1 MALNLATETVFTDDA
16 PAAPPPLPTLPPEQ
30 IAPHFPQLEI
40 LACLGRGGMGV
51 VYKARQKTLNRF
63 VALKLLAPERVQDP
77 KFAER
82 FTREAQALAALNHPN
97 IVTIHDFG
105 QAGGFY
111 FLIMEFVDGLNLRQL
126 LRTRKFTPEEA
137 LAIVPPLCDA
147 LQFAHDRGIVHR
159 DIKPENLLLDKS
171 GRVKVADFGI
181 AKMLGATHGG
191 PTGEPVASENATQ
204 AAVGT
209 PSYSAP
215 EQKTDPRRVDSRA
228 DIYSLGVVFYELL
241 TGELPGQRIEP
252 PSKKVQI
259 DVRLDEVVLR
269 ALESAPELRYQ
280 QASDVKTMVET
291 IAASS
296 PGSAMRKQKQSAR
309 FSLTAIISAA
319 LLAIIGLAGVSFL
332 IKRHYSKPA
341 IELTQSEFLEKLEP
355 DPLSIVLQSLALVL
369 FLALTGIVIYVFW
382 RAVKKLIQRS
392 TGSPAVKTM
401 PESKARVWW
410 TMLIS
415 AALVFAIVDY
425 FVVLPGSRKTQAH
438 VSAAPFYIGQASFP
452 FGDSIEITSVERGK
466 NQMTVKGHYQ
476 LVSADRATLAL
487 LITTTKQSSPPPDP
501 NQSVSISQGRGDFEL
516 THSQVVAGFPHLNM
530 YSLPGGLPFAEL
542 YFGNQEEAAGEAKL
556 NLHPS
561 PSSGPVTDTNSTPQF
576 SPDFHHQFT
585 PRQWLDLATGRT
597 ERMPQSVSASVDPAG
612 LDYAKA
618 AVWAESVGVQMALDT
633 GTNHPVGLLAVG
645 AKIIRLERDD
655 YRDMSPDQLID
666 ELRNDEALPAVPA
679 PSPAPPPAFYTTNI
693 PLGDASFSAVI
704 HVLNNQPQP
713 AFSMTNSSMGNGAS
727 NAVISYGIN
736 PPPPPERPC
745 VPFGGYDLPAVFG
758 FETDQGLKGILEIT
772 GFSTSPQRVYAS
784 YKCIVRGGTARNDA
798 ANRFRNYSV
807 NRSSLELA
815 GMTNADTPEG
825 SFARFVMAVMGD
837 DPTAA
842 LNRYVM
848 DLKFESITYTCTD
861 DHRFWARH
869 NILPEVIIY
878 NDELAADFVPM
889 EDGSGF
895 GTNVL
900 GRRHGRWRLL
910 FTLHLPKAKT
920 LAQAEKTFHE
930 RAAVLDELFSRI
942 PESPPR

>member
-1 MALNLATETVFTDDA
+1 
-16 PAAPPPLPTLPPEQ
+16 
-30 IAPHFPQLEI
+30 
-40 LACLGRGGMGV
+40 MGV

-126 LRTRKFTPEEA
+126 LRMRKFTPEEA

-159 DIKPENLLLDKS
+159 DIKPENLLLDKT

-181 AKMLGATHGG
+181 AKMLGAALAGSAGG
-191 PTGEPVASENATQ
+191 PAAPENATQ

-269 ALESAPELRYQ
+269 ALETAPELRYQ
-280 QASDVKTMVET
+280 QASDVKTMLQT
-291 IAASS
+291 IASTTAPAEKKLS
-296 PGSAMRKQKQSAR
+296 PFLDLNATPFSKLILWCAGPIFGGYFFLLLNDHFNGTNQRLWQS
-309 FSLTAIISAA
+309 FSYVFLSFAA
-319 LLAIIGLAGVSFL
+319 LCGVDTL
-332 IKRHYSKPA
+332 LRLRGRRQAAPH
-341 IELTQSEFLEKLEP
+341 ELK
-355 DPLSIVLQSLALVL
+355 
-369 FLALTGIVIYVFW
+369 VI
-382 RAVKKLIQRS
+382 R
-392 TGSPAVKTM
+392 
-401 PESKARVWW
+401 W

-415 AALVFAIVDY
+415 AALAFAIVVY

-438 VSAAPFYIGQASFP
+438 VSAAPFYIGHASFP

-487 LITTTKQSSPPPDP
+487 LITTYKQSSPPPDP

-530 YSLPGGLPFAEL
+530 YSLPGGRPFAEL

-561 PSSGPVTDTNSTPQF
+561 PSSGPGTDTNSTPQF

-585 PRQWLDLATGRT
+585 PRQWLNLATGSVA
-597 ERMPQSVSASVDPAG
+597 RMPQSVSASDDPAG
-612 LDYAKA
+612 LDYSKA
-618 AVWAESVGVQMALDT
+618 AVWAESEGVQMALDT
-633 GTNHPVGLLAVG
+633 GTNNPAGLLAAG

-655 YRDMSPDQLID
+655 YRDMTPAQLLD
-666 ELRNDEALPAVPA
+666 ELSNDAALPAVPA
-679 PSPAPPPAFYTTNI
+679 PSPAPQPAFYTTNI

-704 HVLNNQPQP
+704 PLFNHQPP
-713 AFSMTNSSMGNGAS
+713 LAFSMTNISMGKGTS
-727 NAVISYGIN
+727 NAVIPSSSN
-736 PPPPPERPC
+736 PPPAPAKSC
-745 VPFGGYDLPAVFG
+745 VRFGSDDLPAVFG

-772 GFSTSPQRVYAS
+772 GYSTNPQRVFAS
-784 YKCIVRGGTARNDA
+784 YKRVQPPASIIEKLRAKRVARDQFQFHWVA
-798 ANRFRNYSV
+798 AADDTN
-807 NRSSLELA
+807 SSIEILPA
-815 GMTNADTPEG
+815 AVTPG
-825 SFARFVMAVMGD
+825 LYQPPFH
-837 DPTAA
+837 
-842 LNRYVM
+842 L
-848 DLKFESITYTCTD
+848 
-861 DHRFWARH
+861 
-869 NILPEVIIY
+869 LPEVVLSSQDVDSAGFSQYQADEKELVVFFNPRGGEKFAEATAKNIGRKLAVVWRGKVIFAPII
-878 NDELAADFVPM
+878 AAPI
-889 EDGSGF
+889 
-895 GTNVL
+895 T
-900 GRRHGRWRLL
+900 GRRVTIFGHFTDAEAQQLL
-910 FTLHLPKAKT
+910 DVLNHRAPANTVQTNSQSVATPNSSRPTSQPK
-920 LAQAEKTFHE
+920 
-930 RAAVLDELFSRI
+930 
-942 PESPPR
+942 